1 MDLEAR
7 LEQAQQDLR
16 SGLRPGRDKGG
27 GGGGGG
33 SDRILPRAPAKSVLA
48 GHRSPVTCVAL
59 HPLYSIVAS
68 SSEDATIKV
77 GVCRPGGRAC
87 VDGGG
92 GTRTGGVG

>member
-16 SGLRPGRDKGG
+16 SGLRPGRDKGGNG

-77 GVCRPGGRAC
+77 
-87 VDGGG
+87 
-92 GTRTGGVG
+92 